1 MEKRMTDELES
12 FDLPLLTGKVAMVTG
27 GGGGIGRATAKT
39 LMRSGATV
47 VSVDLPGQSSAEGV
61 DTLDCDLSDSKA
73 VSGMFDA
80 FEDRFKQ
87 LDILVHAAGTTRDG
101 VSWKMTDENWRTV
114 LGVNLDSAFYLAR
127 RAVPRMR
134 TAGGGSIVLITSI
147 NGERGK
153 FGQTNY
159 AASKAGL
166 IGLGRSLAR
175 EAGRFG
181 VRVNMV
187 APGLIETEMTAGM
200 SDSDRQRSIDES
212 VLGAIG
218 SPEDVAAAVLYLSS
232 PLSRHVTGQ
241 VLRVDGGQLIA

>member
-1 MEKRMTDELES
+1 MTAGLEG
-12 FDLPLLTGKVAMVTG
+12 FDSALLAGKVAMVTG
-27 GGGGIGRATAKT
+27 GAGGIGRATVQT
-39 LMRSGATV
+39 LMSCGATV
-47 VSVDLPGQSSAEGV
+47 VSVDLPGQSPAEGV
-61 DTLDCDLSDSKA
+61 AALDCDLSDANA

-80 FEDRFKQ
+80 FEDRFDR
-87 LDILVHAAGTTRDG
+87 LDLFVHSAGTTRDG

-114 LGVNLDSAFYLAR
+114 LGVNLDSAFYVVR
-127 RAVPRMR
+127 RAVPLMR
-134 TAGGGSIVLITSI
+134 SAGGGSIVLITSI

-218 SPEDVAAAVLYLSS
+218 KPEDVAAAVLYLSS